1 MTTPQIQPD
10 EAAVRAAAESCY
22 PHRFNGELDAAL
34 RRSRS
39 FNEEQAQEHAAASQ
53 KEACD
58 ATRELVTAYLNADP
72 HDELRAEAF
81 NRGLNT
87 GIGYKA
93 AQDILGAAAPEPENP
108 YRTRGE

>member
-10 EAAVRAAAESCY
+10 EAAVRAAAESLY
-22 PHRFNGELDAAL
+22 PHRFNGELAAAL
-34 RRSRS
+34 RKSRS
-39 FNEEQAQEHAAASQ
+39 FDEEQVQEQVVASQ
-53 KEACD
+53 RVTCNTARD
-58 ATRELVTAYLNADP
+58 FITAYLNADP

-108 YRTRGE
+108 YRTHGS